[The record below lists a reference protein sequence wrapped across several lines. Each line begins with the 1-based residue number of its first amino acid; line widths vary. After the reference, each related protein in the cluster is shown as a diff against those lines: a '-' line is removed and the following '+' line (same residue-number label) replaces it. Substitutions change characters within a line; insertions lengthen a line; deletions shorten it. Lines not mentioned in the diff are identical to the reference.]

1 MLLFAPLV
9 TAQDDGGTGR
19 TAYRRTLERVRSAQR
34 AGIDALLIDDRQ
46 AVGRTGPGEFES
58 GTLAAALAVA
68 TEEIGLVTTISTEQ
82 LEPYHVARLLATV
95 DYLSGGRAGWQP
107 AAPSDDRETANYA
120 QGPASPQDRQLARA
134 EEFAR
139 VVTGLWDSF
148 QDDAFLRDRE
158 SGVYFI
164 PDRLRALDHKGEH
177 FDVAGPLNIA
187 RPPQGHPVLVRRLL
201 TVEDAEF
208 AGRVADIAVIPAE
221 RGDEAAEVGKTVR
234 AAASHRG
241 RAETDV
247 RLLLEVPTNGAEELF
262 RTDSVD
268 GFVLIPPP
276 GPAEAAHS
284 ALLDRAKA
292 LRSSISRSADG
303 SLRARLGL
311 PRPPD
316 RRRAV

>member
-9 TAQDDGGTGR
+9 TAQDDGETGR

-34 AGIDALLIDDRQ
+34 SGIDALLIGDRQ
-46 AVGRTGPGEFES
+46 AVGPASVGEFEA

-68 TEEIGLVTTISTEQ
+68 TEGIGLVTTISTEQ
-82 LEPYHVARLLATV
+82 LEPYHVARLLATI
-95 DYLSGGRAGWQP
+95 DYLSHGWAGWQS
-107 AAPSDDRETANYA
+107 AAPSDDQESANYA
-120 QGPASPQDRQLARA
+120 QGTAGPQDRQLARA
-134 EEFAR
+134 EEFAH

-158 SGVYFI
+158 SGVYFL
-164 PDRLRALDHKGEH
+164 PNRLRALDHKGEH

-187 RPPQGHPVLVRRLL
+187 RPPQGHPVLARRLL

-208 AGRVADIAVIPAE
+208 AGRVADIAVVPAE
-221 RGDEAAEVGKTVR
+221 RSAEVAEMGKTVR

-241 RAETDV
+241 RAESDV
-247 RLLLEVPTNGAEELF
+247 RLLLEVPAHGADELF
-262 RTDSVD
+262 RTDAVD

-276 GPAEAAHS
+276 GSAEGAHS
-284 ALLDRAKA
+284 ALVERAKA
-292 LRSSISRSADG
+292 LRSSTSRPADG